1 MVEPYSPET
10 WHDFFLAI
18 AGAAAALTGLLFVSL
33 SLHVRYIAASRNHRN
48 TARGSLIGLVLV
60 LVISLVVLI
69 RQPATWTGLELALV
83 NLLYIVFLGAYQVS
97 VFRRMSWKVPST
109 TLTRSGLGYLLALAG
124 MVGGYNLYVD
134 TGAGLYLIAFQV
146 ISIVVWN
153 LRNAWFLLMSVADQD
168 LARAGSSRAGG
179 G

>member
-33 SLHVRYIAASRNHRN
+33 SLHVRFIAASRDHRN

-83 NLLYIVFLGAYQVS
+83 NLLYVVLVGTYQVG
-97 VFRRMSWKVPST
+97 VIRRMNWKVSSRSVA
-109 TLTRSGLGYLLALAG
+109 RSGLGYLLALTG
-124 MVGGYNLYVD
+124 MVGGFNLYAG
-134 TGAGLYLIAFQV
+134 TGPGLYLIAFQV
-146 ISIVVWN
+146 IAIVVWN
-153 LRNAWFLLMSVADQD
+153 LRNAWFLLMSVADED
-168 LARAGSSRAGG
+168 LAREGSTRA
-179 G
+179 